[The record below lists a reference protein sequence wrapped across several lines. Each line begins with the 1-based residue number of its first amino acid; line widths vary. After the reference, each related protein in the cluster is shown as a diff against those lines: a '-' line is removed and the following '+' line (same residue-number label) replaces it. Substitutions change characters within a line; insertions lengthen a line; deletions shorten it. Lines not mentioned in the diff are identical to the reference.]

1 MHRWRQFFAKLSTMF
16 HRGRAEKEIAR
27 DVESQ
32 LGMIEDQLQRRGVPA
47 GNARLAAR
55 RAYGG
60 VEQAKEL
67 ARDELTFVWLEHLL
81 QDVRHAFRSLSKS
94 RAFVAVTLV
103 SLGLGIGAN
112 TAIFTLVNGVLLKRL
127 PVPDP
132 DRIVQLQARL
142 PQFESP
148 GFSFPVF
155 RELRRQTGIFADA
168 IAFSG
173 RPALAG
179 MDGDSHPI
187 DFELV
192 TGSFFPF
199 FGARPALGRL
209 LDEEDDRVEGAHPV
223 CVLSYQAWQTRFG
236 GDPRVVGRTIRVEG
250 VPLQVVGVAERKFV
264 GPELQRRFDL
274 WAPTALAGSF
284 GVPRESA
291 NWIWLHALARLKP
304 GLSLPQAGARLA
316 AASRGIEDALP
327 KERANRGAVYQVR
340 DASNGF
346 DSWRSQLQD
355 PLLVLMGAVIL
366 VLLVACAN
374 LANIL
379 VARAGARRQE
389 FAIKLWLGISRG
401 RLLRQLLLETFLL
414 VSAGGTLGVLV
425 SAALTNF
432 LLDQFNSGNR
442 FASLHVTPDARVL
455 AFTFGVSILT
465 ALIAGL
471 YPAWQASHTDGGA
484 GLKAISLGRRRA
496 GAVRRGLILVQV
508 TAAVVLLFAASLF
521 THSLGKL
528 KTIDLGYDI
537 DRVLQVSIDASGP
550 QKTIEPAK
558 APPALAEVLARVR
571 QLPYVE
577 SAAFSVPGVL
587 SGAMMAGS
595 LSATDTSGNVRNVD
609 DVYFLFAGPRY
620 FATMRLPLLRGRDF
634 TQTDRSGSQPVL
646 IVNQRLASLLWPGEV
661 PIGKHIAGF
670 DIKDLEVIGV
680 VGNSKYQNVRET
692 TKAIAYRCFDQTPL
706 SSAALQL
713 RYRGRASQV
722 ERDVRQIVK
731 SAAPAYQVSN
741 ASTMELLRDSLIALE
756 RLLTFL
762 SALFGA
768 LGLALALTGI
778 YGLISY
784 SVTQRTREIGIRV
797 SVGAR
802 QIDVLRLFLRESL
815 MLTAAGILLGIPI
828 ALQLTRLT
836 RRMLFEVSTAD
847 PAGISVTLILILLGG
862 ALASIVPARRA
873 LRVNPVEALRCD

>member
-1 MHRWRQFFAKLSTMF
+1 
-16 HRGRAEKEIAR
+16 
-27 DVESQ
+27 
-32 LGMIEDQLQRRGVPA
+32 
-47 GNARLAAR
+47 
-55 RAYGG
+55 
-60 VEQAKEL
+60 
-67 ARDELTFVWLEHLL
+67 
-81 QDVRHAFRSLSKS
+81 
-94 RAFVAVTLV
+94 
-103 SLGLGIGAN
+103 
-112 TAIFTLVNGVLLKRL
+112 
-127 PVPDP
+127 
-132 DRIVQLQARL
+132 
-142 PQFESP
+142 
-148 GFSFPVF
+148 
-155 RELRRQTGIFADA
+155 
-168 IAFSG
+168 
-173 RPALAG
+173 
-179 MDGDSHPI
+179 
-187 DFELV
+187 
-192 TGSFFPF
+192 
-199 FGARPALGRL
+199 
-209 LDEEDDRVEGAHPV
+209 
-223 CVLSYQAWQTRFG
+223 
-236 GDPRVVGRTIRVEG
+236 VV
-250 VPLQVVGVAERKFV
+250 ERKFI
-264 GPELQRRFDL
+264 GPELQRRFDV
-274 WAPTALAGSF
+274 WAPTALQGSF
-284 GVPRESA
+284 GDPRESA
-291 NWIWLHALARLKP
+291 NSIWLRALARLKP
-304 GLSLPQAGARLA
+304 GLSLPQAGARLTV
-316 AASRGIEDALP
+316 ASRGIEDSLP
-327 KERANRGAVYQVR
+327 RDRVTNKGAIYQVR
-340 DASNGF
+340 DASKGF

-414 VSAGGTLGVLV
+414 VFAGGALGVFLSV
-425 SAALTNF
+425 VLTHF
-432 LLDQFNSGNR
+432 LLDLFNSGNQYM
-442 FASLHVTPDARVL
+442 SLQVAPDAGVL
-455 AFTFGVSILT
+455 AFTCGVSILT

-484 GLKAISLGRRRA
+484 GLKAISLSRRRA

-537 DRVLQVSIDASGP
+537 DHVLQVSIDASGP
-550 QKTIEPAK
+550 QKPLKPGAEQ
-558 APPALAEVLARVR
+558 PALAEILTRVR

-587 SGAMMAGS
+587 SGTMMTESS
-595 LSATDTSGNVRNVD
+595 LSATDASGNVRDVQ

-620 FATMRLPLLRGRDF
+620 FATMRMPLLRGRDF
-634 TQTDRSGSQPVL
+634 AQTDRPGSQPVL
-646 IVNQRLASLLWPGEV
+646 IVNQRLASLLWPGED
-661 PIGKHIAGF
+661 PIGKQIAGF
-670 DIKDLEVIGV
+670 RIKDLEVIGV
-680 VGNSKYQNVRET
+680 VGNSKYQDVRET
-692 TKAIAYRCFDQTPL
+692 TKAIAYRCFDQTPVT
-706 SSAALQL
+706 SATLQL
-713 RYRGRASQV
+713 RYRGSATQV

-731 SAAPAYQVSN
+731 SAAPAYQVFN

-802 QIDVLRLFLRESL
+802 RIDVLRLFLRESM

-828 ALQLTRLT
+828 ALQLTRLM

-847 PAGISVTLILILLGG
+847 PAGISVTLILIVLGG

-873 LRVNPVEALRCD
+873 LRVNPVEALRCE